1 MLCLFSD
8 DEEAVMK
15 RGYVFIALATLFFS
29 TMEIALKGVA
39 GQFNPVQLNLT
50 RFCIGGL
57 VLIPFARRMLH
68 RRGVRLEA
76 SALCRFALLA
86 FLGIVVSMTLYQLA
100 VENTNASVVAVLFSC
115 NPVFVLVFA
124 ALILRTRIR
133 GHHTLALV
141 LECLGIL
148 ILINPFNTHIG
159 IMGIFFTLLST
170 ATFALYT
177 VLGTKL
183 CARYSGVVVTCCSF
197 LFGAPRRPESS
208 PGHCGRAR
216 KDGPRP
222 FRGYPSLQR
231 LYARQLGHDAL
242 YLRGCYRCGFRLLFH
257 GNGSHFSHYGLTGL
271 FLQACAG
278 PAFGVPFP
286 ARGHPLQHG
295 CGHPAYFGGIAG
307 FLDSRPVYGPHAY
320 GRPCMGMEAQPG
332 VTFRFLL
339 LRGRRPKEKVL
350 LGVFCGLLND

>member
-1 MLCLFSD
+1 MPCLFSD
-8 DEEAVMK
+8 DEEVVMK

-29 TMEIALKGVA
+29 TMEIALKVVA

-159 IMGIFFTLLST
+159 TMGIFFTLLST

-197 LFGAPRRPESS
+197 LFASAEMALLVALSRLPAIADVLGRMGLSLFADIPLFSGYTPVSLVMMLYICVGVTGAGFAFYFMAMEATS
-208 PGHCGRAR
+208 PITASLVFFFKPALAPLLAFLFLHEAIPFNMVVGILLILAGSLVSLIPALSTVPMLMAGRAWAWKR
-216 KDGPRP
+216 
-222 FRGYPSLQR
+222 
-231 LYARQLGHDAL
+231 
-242 YLRGCYRCGFRLLFH
+242 
-257 GNGSHFSHYGLTGL
+257 
-271 FLQACAG
+271 
-278 PAFGVPFP
+278 
-286 ARGHPLQHG
+286 
-295 CGHPAYFGGIAG
+295 
-307 FLDSRPVYGPHAY
+307 SRA
-320 GRPCMGMEAQPG
+320 
-332 VTFRFLL
+332 
-339 LRGRRPKEKVL
+339 
-350 LGVFCGLLND
+350 